1 MVFSVILFVVVAAVQ
16 HPQNF
21 VHAAAV
27 AAVAQAGPP
36 VPSQHCEGRQLL
48 CCLELHLGLP
58 PRCYLDW

>member
-1 MVFSVILFVVVAAVQ
+1 MVFSVILFVVAAAVQ

-36 VPSQHCEGRQLL
+36 VPSQHCEGHQLL
-48 CCLELHLGLP
+48 CCLVPYLGLLP
-58 PRCYLDW
+58 CCYLDW